1 MKIRQRAWH
10 SNIIEDT
17 DGRTLCTASS
27 PTEAQL
33 ILDALREKNLV
44 AAGTLERA
52 EAAFEAKPCAQT
64 AHDFLFQ
71 LMEAEAD
78 GKLGND
84 EFFENLSAISQWL
97 SKLVEDG
104 KEP

>member
-1 MKIRQRAWH
+1 MKYRLRSWH
-10 SNIIEDT
+10 SNIIEDVE
-17 DGRTLCTASS
+17 GRVICTASS
-27 PTEAQL
+27 HKEAEL
-33 ILDALREKNLV
+33 ILNNLRGKNLV
-44 AAGTLERA
+44 AAGTLEEA

-64 AHDFLFQ
+64 AHDLLFQ

-84 EFFENLSAISQWL
+84 EFFENLSLISQWL
-97 SKLVEDG
+97 SKLVQDG

>member
-1 MKIRQRAWH
+1 MNYRLRSWH

-84 EFFENLSAISQWL
+84 EFFENLSSISQWL
-97 SKLVEDG
+97 SKLVQDG